1 MPSHANKLS
10 AKAVVT
16 THTRNTCVTKHTP
29 VMRKTWTNGR
39 PSRVSAAAFATTAF
53 ATTAVATTKKKHM
66 LVDVD
71 TPPQKKWSAVARR
84 LKKAAAKANVTM
96 LSESERQELDALLVD
111 ADADLALL

>member
-1 MPSHANKLS
+1 MWFAEVLAFGTPVLAFRSARTVPPKTMPSHANKLS

-53 ATTAVATTKKKHM
+53 ATTAVATHTPNGHHPSTVPRSVAFQAHGDSYFKH
-66 LVDVD
+66 
-71 TPPQKKWSAVARR
+71 S
-84 LKKAAAKANVTM
+84 
-96 LSESERQELDALLVD
+96 
-111 ADADLALL
+111 